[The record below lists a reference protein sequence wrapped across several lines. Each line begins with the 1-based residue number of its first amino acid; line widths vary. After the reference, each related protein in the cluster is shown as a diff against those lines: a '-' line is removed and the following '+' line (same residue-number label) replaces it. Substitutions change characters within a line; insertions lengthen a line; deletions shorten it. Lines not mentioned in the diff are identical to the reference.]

1 MLRPSSRRYVPD
13 FWREILITIG
23 IDPIA
28 FLTVRW
34 YGIMVA
40 LAVLVVVLWMLR
52 EVRRGATLSYDTILT
67 AALVAIPSGII
78 ISKLLHVID
87 NIVVAKL
94 HPELVL
100 TGHVVDYTQHL
111 GLILGFSGLTIYGAV
126 LGAALGIWIYSR
138 FSNFRFGYF
147 ADLVAPGI
155 ILSQAVGRVG
165 CTINGCCYGMEAPA
179 WLPWSVVYTH
189 PDSYAP
195 LGVAL
200 HPTQPYEIIFC
211 LIGFAV
217 LLRLRGHLK
226 PDGSLF
232 LIYLSIYSLWRV
244 GIGFLRDGTPF
255 LFGLHQAQVMGI
267 IVLLIAIPILALRTR
282 WVRAERRAE

>member
-1 MLRPSSRRYVPD
+1 M
-13 FWREILITIG
+13 ITIG

-28 FLTVRW
+28 FLNVRW

-52 EVRRGATLSYDTILT
+52 EVRRGANLSYDTILT
-67 AALVAIPSGII
+67 AALIGIPSAVI

-87 NIVVAKL
+87 RWDYYIVN
-94 HPELVL
+94 P
-100 TGHVVDYTQHL
+100 GQ
-111 GLILGFSGLTIYGAV
+111 IFGFEGLTIYGAV

-147 ADLVAPGI
+147 VDLVAPAT
-155 ILSQAVGRVG
+155 ILAQAVGRVG

-189 PDSYAP
+189 PESYAP

-200 HPTQPYEIIFC
+200 HPTQLYEIVFC
-211 LIGFAV
+211 LIVFGV
-217 LLRLRGHLK
+217 LLKLRGHFK

-232 LIYLSIYSLWRV
+232 LTYLSLYSLWRV
-244 GIGFLRDGTPF
+244 GIDFLRDGTPF
-255 LFGLHQAQVMGI
+255 LFGLHQAQVIGI
-267 IVLLIAIPILALRTR
+267 IVLLIAIPLLVLRTR
-282 WVRAERRAE
+282 WIRVESRAE